1 MENTELEPCPFCSGA
16 AQVLHG
22 GLRYMAT
29 VECTKCGASVKAIDD
44 IDPVGKAIAKWNNRS
59 NADDE
64 EEQETPYER
73 MKKSIYDVIQMTCSL
88 CKTKHC
94 QTVQTE
100 CSGIATAKEV
110 LAATPRNCDVMRDLS
125 HAVNEFLKDECA
137 DGFPRKVVDW
147 NWNHLNRFIIWLFA
161 EAKEK

>member
-1 MENTELEPCPFCSGA
+1 
-16 AQVLHG
+16 
-22 GLRYMAT
+22 MAT
-29 VECTKCGASVKAIDD
+29 VECTKCGAAVKAIDD

-73 MKKSIYDVIQMTCSL
+73 MKKSILCLIGMTCNM
-88 CKTKHC
+88 CDTKSC
-94 QTVQTE
+94 SGAPTE

-110 LAATPRNCDVMRDLS
+110 LAVTPRNCDVMRDLP

-137 DGFPRKVVDW
+137 EGFPRRVVDW

-161 EAKEK
+161 EVKK